1 MRTILLNLAIAFGLL
16 ACVTSNNIN
25 ARAKSSIDI
34 RSTKSSCPA
43 GSERT
48 FDMVENFL
56 INPRLSDARSETGTS
71 GLSASQI
78 QLVQDE
84 SVCQQ
89 LNSEFS
95 EFTDEYVITYYK
107 TGNFYFAT
115 QIIKQPDN
123 VNEVT
128 SGLMMIY
135 VLDSNLN
142 FIKGYSG

>member
-1 MRTILLNLAIAFGLL
+1 
-16 ACVTSNNIN
+16 
-25 ARAKSSIDI
+25 
-34 RSTKSSCPA
+34 
-43 GSERT
+43 
-48 FDMVENFL
+48 MVENFL
-56 INPRLSDARSETGTS
+56 TNPRLSNVRSETGMS

-123 VNEVT
+123 VDEVT